1 MTATT
6 SEQSAASAHAASAPA
21 DPASWVRHAR
31 TVPET
36 HTYPAVDELLASFRE
51 LTDAHPA
58 LVTERRIGT
67 SALGEPL
74 YCFTVCDRPAAAD
87 GGDYVVV
94 GGVHPNEPVG
104 AVTTLHL
111 ATALCEDPELRA
123 HFGGAWHIV
132 PCIDPDGARLNE
144 GWFATPTDKQ
154 NYGRHFYR
162 PAGDQQVEWTFP
174 FAYKEAWFDRVLPE
188 TLALMRLLDATQ
200 PRFLTTLH
208 NCEAGGV
215 YYYMN
220 RPAPELYGVLADIPA
235 SLGVPLAT
243 GEPEA
248 AHVPLYAPAVYGCI
262 DMKDAYDY
270 LEELGADAA
279 AKIAGSSSAAY
290 SERYGTFYFVTEV
303 PHWSH
308 PHADDNTPTKE
319 RYADAVRRR
328 ARALAETG
336 KFLGSILDSAS
347 PHLTIPSPFLRAVRD
362 FVPSLTELARTE
374 TARADKLPDRA
385 ATVSESYG
393 CDAGVHSSRLRFGG
407 MLLRALHAE
416 VVAGIASPEV
426 RRCHRELLE
435 TYETWERAAAP
446 ATGDPIPISTLA
458 GIQYAAL
465 LAAADHARG
474 SAPAQ
479 GADRTRTGDSG

>member
-1 MTATT
+1 MTAAT
-6 SEQSAASAHAASAPA
+6 SEQSVQSAPA
-21 DPASWVRHAR
+21 MPSPGNWVRHAA

-36 HTYPAVDELLASFRE
+36 HAYPAVDELLAFFRE
-51 LTDAHPA
+51 LAKAHPG
-58 LVTERRIGT
+58 LVTESRIGT
-67 SALGEPL
+67 STLGEPL
-74 YCFTVCDRPAAAD
+74 YCFTVGEGPAGLTTDGD
-87 GGDYVVV
+87 GGYVVV

-104 AVTTLHL
+104 AVSTLHL

-123 HFGGAWHIV
+123 HFAGAWHIV

-174 FAYKEAWFDRVLPE
+174 FAYKKAWFDRVLPE
-188 TLALMRLLDATQ
+188 TLALMRLLDATR

-235 SLGVPLAT
+235 SLGIPLAT

-270 LEELGADAA
+270 LEGLGVDAA
-279 AKIAGSSSAAY
+279 AKISGSSSAAY
-290 SERYGTFYFVTEV
+290 TERYGTFYFVTEV

-308 PHADDNTPTKE
+308 PDADDDTPTEE
-319 RYADAVRRR
+319 RYADVVRRR

-336 KFLGSILDSAS
+336 TFLGGVLDAAN
-347 PHLTIPSPFLRAVRD
+347 PYLNIPSPFLRAVRD
-362 FVPSLTELARTE
+362 FVPSLTELATME
-374 TARADKLPDRA
+374 STRADDLPDRP
-385 ATVSESYG
+385 ATVSERYDCAAS
-393 CDAGVHSSRLRFGG
+393 VHSFRIRFGG

-416 VVAGIASPEV
+416 VVAGTATPEV
-426 RRCHRELLE
+426 RRCERELLE
-435 TYETWERAAAP
+435 TYETWERAADP

-465 LAAADHARG
+465 LAAADHARVTASERG
-474 SAPAQ
+474 
-479 GADRTRTGDSG
+479 GGDPG